1 MRLRRRWL
9 LGLMA
14 ALPLGGG
21 RQVLAGEDLEV
32 VLYKNPWCGCCEGWA
47 RHMEAA
53 GFRVRRENV
62 EDLAPVK
69 RMAGVP
75 PQLEACHTALVGG
88 YVVEGHVPALAVRRL
103 LAERPQVVGIAAP
116 GMPPGS
122 PGMPAPE
129 PATYTVYAFRGDGG
143 LSPFARFRGGVPLD

>member
-1 MRLRRRWL
+1 MTRIGRRTL
-9 LGLMA
+9 LVAG
-14 ALPLGGG
+14 PLVLFG
-21 RQVLAGEDLEV
+21 LAGAGRTAPLEV
-32 VLYKNPWCGCCEGWA
+32 VLYKNPWCGCCEGWG

-53 GFRVRRENV
+53 GFTVRREDV

-75 PQLEACHTALVGG
+75 AVLEACHTAMVDG
-88 YVVEGHVPALAVRRL
+88 YVVEGHVPVAAVRRL
-103 LAERPQVVGIAAP
+103 LAERPAALGIAAP

-129 PATYTVYAFRGDGG
+129 PATYTVYLFGTDGV
-143 LSPFARFRGGVPLD
+143 SPLARFRGTVPLD

>member
-1 MRLRRRWL
+1 MIRITRRIL
-9 LGLMA
+9 LTAGLPV
-14 ALPLGGG
+14 LVG
-21 RQVLAGEDLEV
+21 LAGMGRAAPSEV

-53 GFRVRRENV
+53 GFAVRRENV

-75 PQLEACHTALVGG
+75 APLEACHTALVDG
-88 YVVEGHVPALAVRRL
+88 YVVEGHVPAAAVRRL
-103 LAERPQVVGIAAP
+103 LEARPDALGIAAP

-129 PATYTVYAFRGDGG
+129 PATYTVYLFRTGG
-143 LSPFARFRGGVPLD
+143 VFPFARFRGTVPLD